1 MRAGRITAIV
11 GPMFAGKST
20 ELLRLYERARR
31 GRRRVFLVKALRDSR
46 WSALRVET
54 HDGDGVVADARVRD
68 AAHLLD
74 VALPWLVS
82 AGERPLVCIDEA
94 QFISQG
100 THQSPGALADAVRL
114 LARRG
119 ADVALALLAIDHRG
133 EPWHGVGPL
142 LCFAHPIICVSAV
155 CSRCGSDDAVHSHRT
170 SGGDAL
176 VEVGGAEAYEALC
189 ETCFAA
195 ATRHLEVGHVVG

>member
-1 MRAGRITAIV
+1 MRAGRITV
-11 GPMFAGKST
+11 TSGPMFAGKSSD
-20 ELLRLYERARR
+20 LLRLRARALR
-31 GRRRVFLVKALRDSR
+31 GHRKVLLVKALRDSR
-46 WSALRVET
+46 WSAARVET
-54 HDGDGVVADARVRD
+54 HDGDGVEADARVRD
-68 AAHLLD
+68 AAHLLE
-74 VALPWLVS
+74 VALPWLPS

-100 THQSPGALADAVRL
+100 THQSPGALADAVRV
-114 LARRG
+114 LARSG

-142 LCFAHPIICVSAV
+142 LCFAHHIQSMSAV

-170 SGGDAL
+170 SGSDAL

-189 ETCFAA
+189 EACFAA
-195 ATRHLEVGHVVG
+195 ATQHLEVGHVVG